1 MKPILSLLM
10 MFICAASATGQM
22 LVFEFS
28 GSISSFMNPQ
38 NVPSSIYTG
47 QPITGWFS
55 YDNSVDGVIDTSLGT
70 TNRYNYDQVAS
81 VQVYIGDI
89 LISHLNKSV
98 EIDVDNGQYNIRS
111 DRNEDHF
118 IYRFKTIVPEFGT
131 DVISGDFYFFDYT
144 ATIFDSFALPTSFD
158 LSAFDIT
165 EFHFSRNIQWFS
177 VSCQIDEII
186 LIPEPITILFFGIGG
201 LMLHTKRQF
210 YI

>member
-28 GSISSFMNPQ
+28 GSVSSFINPK
-38 NVPSSIYTG
+38 NVPGSIYTG
-47 QPITGWFS
+47 QPVTGWFS
-55 YDNSVDGVIDTSLGT
+55 YDNSVDGAIDTSLGT
-70 TNRYNYDQVAS
+70 TNRYNYGQVAS

-98 EIDVDNGQYNIRS
+98 EIDVDNDQYNIRS

-131 DVISGDFYFFDYT
+131 DVISGDFYFFDYA
-144 ATIFDSFALPTSFD
+144 ATVFDSFALPTSFD
-158 LSAFDIT
+158 LAAFDIT
-165 EFHFSRNIQWFS
+165 EFHFSRNIQQFS
-177 VSCQIDEII
+177 VSCQIDDII
-186 LIPEPITILFFGIGG
+186 LIPEPATMMFLAFGG
-201 LMLHTKRQF
+201 LLLQKRR
-210 YI
+210 